1 MAVFEA
7 TGSINQAAKTNGI
20 SHSRARRVLVE
31 QGLVEE
37 DRRPV
42 GKAEAKARFFELL
55 DAGWSASRAA
65 GRWGGPCAH
74 GRDWRDGVRKIGNTR
89 VRPDGVVIRYGT
101 GPAQYNGPMT
111 MATRAEPPVISSRYL
126 SLEDRLAIADG
137 LANAQ
142 SMTAIAERIGKSTST
157 VSREITNRSQAGL
170 YLPYQAHNAAAAAR
184 ARPKAV
190 QTGHQPAAAAGRR
203 RRAGAAVVLRGDLLS
218 SDQGLPG

>member
-65 GRWGGPCAH
+65 PEV
-74 GRDWRDGVRKIGNTR
+74 GVH
-89 VRPDGVVIRYGT
+89 VRTARTGVTVSARS
-101 GPAQYNGPMT
+101 
-111 MATRAEPPVISSRYL
+111 ATRGSAP
-126 SLEDRLAIADG
+126 
-137 LANAQ
+137 
-142 SMTAIAERIGKSTST
+142 TAW
-157 VSREITNRSQAGL
+157 
-170 YLPYQAHNAAAAAR
+170 
-184 ARPKAV
+184 
-190 QTGHQPAAAAGRR
+190 
-203 RRAGAAVVLRGDLLS
+203 
-218 SDQGLPG
+218 